1 MQMFFLSAL
10 VLGAIM
16 LIMSVGVIMGRK
28 PIAGSCGGM
37 SALGMDV
44 ACDICGG
51 DQTICETES
60 QKNLGYDA
68 TQAQDA
74 KQGYDA
80 TQVNN
85 TNTKG

>member
-1 MQMFFLSAL
+1 MQIFLLSAL

-37 SALGMDV
+37 SALGMEV

-51 DQTICETES
+51 DEAICETES
-60 QKNLGYDA
+60 QKSLAYDA
-68 TQAQDA
+68 AS
-74 KQGYDA
+74 K
-80 TQVNN
+80 
-85 TNTKG
+85 